1 MVCRSPL
8 LALVWVSIHDPISRA
23 VFDPTMT
30 HANTPNPLASDPL
43 DVLII
48 GAGFNGIYQLH
59 RLRELGFSV
68 KIFEAGADLGGIW
81 HWNCY
86 PGARVDSHVPN
97 YEFSMEE
104 LWRDWTWTERFP
116 AWSELR
122 RYFKHVDDKL
132 DLKRDIRFNT
142 RVTGAHFDVTQ
153 QLWRVQDE
161 TGNEATAR
169 FLIPCLGFAAKAY
182 IPELPGLGSFAGP
195 CVHTAHWPQQG
206 LELQGRRVG
215 VIGTG
220 ASGVQVIQEAAKVV
234 AHLTV
239 FQRTPM
245 LALPMQQKRYD
256 KATMDI
262 IKQDYPAMLQRRAI
276 SATTYH
282 DIVADRRSALE
293 VSPEE
298 RNVIFEAAWE
308 RGGFHFWAGTFSDI
322 LSNKDANR
330 LAYTFWRDK
339 TQARLRDHSLFET
352 LAPTEP
358 LHPFGAKRPS
368 LEQGYYEVFNQ
379 DNVTLVDLRKSP
391 ISAVDANGVQTT
403 AAFHDLDVLILA
415 TGFDA
420 STGGFKAIDLR
431 GSQGNTLNDLWSDG
445 VRTHLGM
452 AMPGFPNLL
461 MLYGPQSPTAFCNG
475 PTCAELQG
483 DWVVDCLRYLRQHGY
498 RRIEATTEATES
510 WTRQMREEFK
520 DSLFSIA
527 DSWYMGANIPG
538 KKRELL
544 YYANTQKYLAQCK
557 ASATNGYAGF
567 RLT

>member
-1 MVCRSPL
+1 
-8 LALVWVSIHDPISRA
+8 
-23 VFDPTMT
+23 MT
-30 HANTPNPLASDPL
+30 HASAHNPIADDTL

-59 RLRELGFSV
+59 QLRKLGFSV

-104 LWRDWTWTERFP
+104 LWRDWYWTERFP

-122 RYFKHVDDKL
+122 RYFKYVDDKL

-142 RVTGAHFDVTQ
+142 RVAAARFDADQKV
-153 QLWRVQDE
+153 WRVQ
-161 TGNEATAR
+161 NEDGSVAVAR

-182 IPELPGLGSFAGP
+182 VPAINGLDSFSGP

-220 ASGVQVIQEAAKVV
+220 ASGVQVIQEAAKV
-234 AHLTV
+234 ATHLTV

-245 LALPMQQKRYD
+245 MALPMQQRRYD
-256 KATMDI
+256 KAAMDV
-262 IKQDYPAMLQRRAI
+262 IKQDYAAMLKRRAI

-282 DIVADRRSALE
+282 DIVADKRSVLE
-293 VSPEE
+293 VTPEE
-298 RNVIFEAAWE
+298 RNAVFEAAWE

-322 LSNKDANR
+322 LATTDANR
-330 LAYTFWRDK
+330 LAYNFWRDK
-339 TQARLRDHSLFET
+339 TRARLRDDSLIES

-358 LHPFGAKRPS
+358 PHPFGAKRPS

-391 ISAVDANGVQTT
+391 ISAVTANGVQTT
-403 AAFHDLDVLILA
+403 TAFHDLDVLILA

-420 STGGFKAIDLR
+420 STGGFKAIDLC
-431 GSQGNTLNDLWSDG
+431 GPQGNALSDLWSDG
-445 VRTHLGM
+445 VLTHLGM

-483 DWVVDCLRYLRQHGY
+483 DWVVNCLRYLREHGY
-498 RRIEATTEATES
+498 RTIEATPEATEA
-510 WTRQMREEFK
+510 WTQQLTVGFQG
-520 DSLFSIA
+520 SLFSTA
-527 DSWYMGANIPG
+527 DSWYIGANIPG

-544 YYANTQKYLAQCK
+544 YFPNTQMYLALCRD
-557 ASATNGYAGF
+557 SAAKGYSGF
-567 RLT
+567 RLS

>member
-1 MVCRSPL
+1 L
-8 LALVWVSIHDPISRA
+8 
-23 VFDPTMT
+23 T
-30 HANTPNPLASDPL
+30 HAGAHNPIADDTL

-48 GAGFNGIYQLH
+48 GAGFNGIYQLYQ
-59 RLRELGFSV
+59 LRKLGFSV
-68 KIFEAGADLGGIW
+68 RIFEAGADLGGIW

-97 YEFSMEE
+97 YEFSMQE
-104 LWRDWTWTERFP
+104 LWRDWYWTERFP

-122 RYFKHVDDKL
+122 RYFKYVDDKL

-142 RVTGAHFDVTQ
+142 RVTSARFDADRQV
-153 QLWRVQDE
+153 WRIQ
-161 TGNEATAR
+161 NEDGSVAVAR

-182 IPELPGLGSFAGP
+182 VPAINGLDSFSGP

-220 ASGVQVIQEAAKVV
+220 ASGVQVIQEAAKVA

-256 KATMDI
+256 KAAMDVM
-262 IKQDYPAMLQRRAI
+262 KQDYAAMLERRAI

-282 DIVADRRSALE
+282 DIVADKRSALE
-293 VSPEE
+293 VTPQE
-298 RNVIFEAAWE
+298 RNAVFEAAWE

-322 LSNKDANR
+322 LANKDANR
-330 LAYTFWRDK
+330 LAYNFWRDK
-339 TQARLRDHSLFET
+339 TRARLLDDSLIDS

-358 LHPFGAKRPS
+358 PHPFGAKRPS

-391 ISAVDANGVQTT
+391 ISTVTANGMQTT
-403 AAFHDLDVLILA
+403 TAFYDLDVLILA

-431 GSQGNTLNDLWSDG
+431 GPQGNSLSELWSDG
-445 VRTHLGM
+445 VQTHLGM

-483 DWVVDCLRYLRQHGY
+483 EWVVDCLRYLREHGY
-498 RRIEATTEATES
+498 QRIEATPEATEA
-510 WTRQMREEFK
+510 WTRQMSEEFK
-520 DSLFSIA
+520 DSLFSTA

-544 YYANTQKYLAQCK
+544 YYANTQKYLALCRHS
-557 ASATNGYAGF
+557 ASMGYAGF
-567 RLT
+567 TLS

>member
-1 MVCRSPL
+1 L
-8 LALVWVSIHDPISRA
+8 
-23 VFDPTMT
+23 T
-30 HANTPNPLASDPL
+30 HAGAHNPIADDTL

-48 GAGFNGIYQLH
+48 GAGFNGIYQLYQ
-59 RLRELGFSV
+59 LRKLGFSV
-68 KIFEAGADLGGIW
+68 RIFEAGADLGGIW

-97 YEFSMEE
+97 YEFSMQE
-104 LWRDWTWTERFP
+104 LWRDWYWTERFP

-122 RYFKHVDDKL
+122 RYFKYVDDKL

-142 RVTGAHFDVTQ
+142 RVAGARFDADQ
-153 QLWRVQDE
+153 QVWRVE
-161 TGNEATAR
+161 NEDGSVAVAR

-182 IPELPGLGSFAGP
+182 VPAINGLDSFSGP

-220 ASGVQVIQEAAKVV
+220 ASGVQVIQEAAKVA

-256 KATMDI
+256 KAAMDVM
-262 IKQDYPAMLQRRAI
+262 KQDYAAMLERRAI

-282 DIVADRRSALE
+282 DIVADKRSALE
-293 VSPEE
+293 VTPQE
-298 RNVIFEAAWE
+298 RNAVFEAAWE

-322 LSNKDANR
+322 LANKDANR
-330 LAYTFWRDK
+330 LAYNFWRDK
-339 TQARLRDHSLFET
+339 TRARLLDDSLIDS

-358 LHPFGAKRPS
+358 PHPFGAKRPS

-391 ISAVDANGVQTT
+391 ISTVTANGMQTT
-403 AAFHDLDVLILA
+403 TAFYDLDVLILA

-431 GSQGNTLNDLWSDG
+431 GPQGNSLSELWSDG
-445 VRTHLGM
+445 VQTHLGM

-483 DWVVDCLRYLRQHGY
+483 EWVVDCLRYLREHGY
-498 RRIEATTEATES
+498 QRIEATPEATEA
-510 WTRQMREEFK
+510 WTRQMSEEFK
-520 DSLFSIA
+520 DSLFSTA

-544 YYANTQKYLAQCK
+544 YYANTQKYLALCRHS
-557 ASATNGYAGF
+557 ASMGYAGF
-567 RLT
+567 TLS